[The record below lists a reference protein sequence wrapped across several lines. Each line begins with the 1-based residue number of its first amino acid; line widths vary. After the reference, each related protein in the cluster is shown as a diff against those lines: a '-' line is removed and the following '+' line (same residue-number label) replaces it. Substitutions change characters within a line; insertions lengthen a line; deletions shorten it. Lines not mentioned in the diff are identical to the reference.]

1 MAKINIDNINI
12 EYEIIG
18 NSGPILALMPG
29 ARRGY
34 LEMKTLAEKI
44 SKNNIRVLL
53 HDRRNTGASDMLL
66 DDNATEEVV
75 WADELHNLFKA
86 IGEEKVFVSGS
97 SSGARTALMYALR
110 HPESLL
116 GLIIMRVTG
125 GKFAAQRLPVNY
137 YKNFIDIARKEGMEG
152 VAKTPRFLEYIATNP
167 SIYKNLINMDK
178 ELFIKVQTN
187 LLDKFLNGAEL
198 PVMGITESELNSIK
212 VPSLVIP
219 GNDNTHNSESGK
231 TASVML
237 GNSELHE
244 LPIEDVD
251 VDLIPWSQWY
261 DYENEISNVMSR
273 FINNIAS

>member
-18 NSGPILALMPG
+18 NRGPILALMPG

-44 SKNNIRVLL
+44 SKNNIRILL

-66 DDNATEEVV
+66 DDNETEEVV
-75 WADELHNLFKA
+75 WADELHSLFKA

-125 GKFAAQRLPVNY
+125 GKFAAQRLPINY

-152 VAKTPRFLEYIATNP
+152 VAKTPRFLEYIGTNP
-167 SIYKNLINMDK
+167 SVYKNLINMDK
-178 ELFIKVQTN
+178 ELFIKVQSN

-237 GNSELHE
+237 GNSELYE

>member
-152 VAKTPRFLEYIATNP
+152 VAKTPRFLEYIGTNR
-167 SIYKNLINMDK
+167 SVYKNLINMDK
-178 ELFIKVQTN
+178 ELFIKVQSN